1 MQKATSNV
9 ITHSGYTD
17 HIHQNIYEFMVN
29 NGGPSNS
36 IKTLADAKKAWAPIF
51 SKWNLT
57 KRGLKHEGWT
67 FDSTD
72 YDTFIRKGADKFIK
86 PSPSLRSTLLSLP
99 QKKVLFTNSPE
110 ASARECLSLLGV
122 LDCFEFIAGTDFQ
135 NNEHCKPELEA
146 FEKVL
151 EKLSVKK
158 GDEHKICYFE
168 DSFKNLERGREM
180 GMRTVFVRSETLE
193 KEGRDGSETDRFD
206 VVLNDVGL
214 DLKEKVRG
222 APSSRLRTQQLLLY
236 FILLTRSIRCF
247 APLLGL
253 DRSALDF
260 GEATPS
266 VK

>member
-1 MQKATSNV
+1 MRPSPRMQKATSNV

-151 EKLSVKK
+151 EKLNVKK

-222 APSSRLRTQQLLLY
+222 APSCASVHNSCY
-236 FILLTRSIRCF
+236 FISF
-247 APLLGL
+247 
-253 DRSALDF
+253 F
-260 GEATPS
+260 
-266 VK
+266 